1 MRLTTHQLFNL
12 GVLLALFLLT
22 GLYLW
27 DAWRAS
33 THVYNLI
40 FVLPLT
46 VSILVLCLATFL
58 KELISSVGEGDETT
72 DEVFDS
78 QVESAES
85 STLSVVLLF
94 VGYVL
99 TLPWLG
105 FDFGTFVFIALFLR
119 LAGEKKWSWTLGYSL
134 VFAFSSALFF
144 SYMLPYPMPLLLL
157 PGGN

>member
-1 MRLTTHQLFNL
+1 MNLTKHQLFNL
-12 GVLLALFLLT
+12 GILLALFLLT
-22 GLYLW
+22 GGYLW
-27 DAWRAS
+27 DTWRAS

-46 VSILVLCLATFL
+46 VSILLLCLATFL
-58 KELISSVGEGDETT
+58 KDLLKEPQALEDLQEQQ
-72 DEVFDS
+72 D
-78 QVESAES
+78 ESAAA

-105 FDFGTFVFIALFLR
+105 FDVGTFVFVALFLR
-119 LAGEKKWSWTLGYSL
+119 LAGEEKWSWALGYSL